1 MISARKDD
9 ISDSFFKSDHKGLMG
24 ELDVNLK
31 RGLSVM
37 EDVEKNIIPI
47 DIASEQLELIVQG
60 CWDKERFSNYE

>member
-1 MISARKDD
+1 
-9 ISDSFFKSDHKGLMG
+9 MG

-47 DIASEQLELIVQG
+47 DIASEQLELIVQK
-60 CWDKERFSNYE
+60 CWERERFSNYE

>member
-1 MISARKDD
+1 MLFKLKLLMSK
-9 ISDSFFKSDHKGLMG
+9 FFKNDHKGLMG

-47 DIASEQLELIVQG
+47 DVAREQLELIVQK
-60 CWDKERFSNYE
+60 CWERERFSNYE